1 MFRSFV
7 WDSKRRK
14 KTISFYTLAWAVLNN
29 LNGTPSFG
37 TTISIYVRLI
47 NFIFCI
53 EYESKIY
60 IF

>member
-29 LNGTPSFG
+29 LNGTPSFWNDDIN
-37 TTISIYVRLI
+37 TCVRLI
-47 NFIFCI
+47 NFIF
-53 EYESKIY
+53 
-60 IF
+60 